1 MLPAAPTAPPLTL
14 VQVYSGVVSLL
25 DETVLPSLS
34 LLHCN
39 CSLAEEV
46 WSVLRMLPYDVR

>member
-1 MLPAAPTAPPLTL
+1 MTGLCCLPLTL

>member
-1 MLPAAPTAPPLTL
+1 M
-14 VQVYSGVVSLL
+14 SLI

-46 WSVLRMLPYDVR
+46 WAVLRILPYDVRWVGVAWLEVGVGVGWGERG